1 VQFHYAL
8 VDDLLTR
15 EEFEQRCEE
24 KIKACGDLVDEL
36 TAAMLVVQELGRHH
50 VKCSGLSGK
59 PSLFSFFCKVIA
71 KGEPVQFDRADG
83 EKGLVAYLVVGDE
96 TGQARLVLWDE
107 KAYATRE
114 IELSDVLEVIGRPAR
129 KNSGDITVLALRKA
143 TCEIECSAAPMP
155 LRPVPAERAD
165 LEVRLLALGETRTY
179 TRRDGAPGQM
189 VEGVVGDAAGTARLV
204 CWTPEI
210 LTGIDP
216 GCSLRLTGALV
227 RSASPPREYSI
238 DEKSGAEVT
247 GATIEVPCTPA
258 ANVSP
263 DEVCSVSGTI
273 ASIQPPRPFTS
284 RDGRSS
290 WVRNLVVSDGSGSV
304 RVVLWGDRALMPL
317 VSGDHVAIYHASAKN
332 GRYGETELAVGRGG
346 ALLISVP
353 EPAEVTVRGTVIR
366 TRAGTFIDDGEVCY
380 LLDGT
385 FPHGRVVE
393 VRGKAAG
400 FRLSPEESVSVALD
414 PDEIAGR
421 LEHFAE
427 DCR

>member
-1 VQFHYAL
+1 MQFHYAL
-8 VDDLLTR
+8 VDDLLSR
-15 EEFEQRCEE
+15 EEFEQRCED
-24 KIKACGDLVDEL
+24 KIKACGDLVDDL

-50 VKCSGLSGK
+50 VKCSGLKGK
-59 PSLFSFFCKVIA
+59 SSLFSFFCKVIA
-71 KGEPVQFDRADG
+71 KGEPVQFERADG
-83 EKGLVAYLVVGDE
+83 EKGLVAYLVAGDE

-107 KAYATRE
+107 KAYATLE

-165 LEVRLLALGETRTY
+165 LEVRLLAIGETRTY

-189 VEGVVGDAAGTARLV
+189 VEAVVGDAAGTARLV

-210 LTGIDP
+210 LIGFDP
-216 GCSLRLTGALV
+216 GCSLRITGALV

-238 DEKSGAEVT
+238 DEKSAVGVSGA
-247 GATIEVPCTPA
+247 AIEVPCTPA
-258 ANVSP
+258 VRVIP
-263 DEVCSVSGTI
+263 DEICSVSGI
-273 ASIQPPRPFTS
+273 ISSIQPPHSFTA

-290 WVRNLVVSDGSGSV
+290 WVRNLVVSDESGSV

-317 VSGDHVAIYHASAKN
+317 VSGDRVAIYHAGAKN
-332 GRYGETELAVGRGG
+332 GRYGETELAVGRGA
-346 ALLISVP
+346 ALIVSATEP
-353 EPAEVTVRGTVIR
+353 EEVAIRGTVVR

-385 FPHGRVVE
+385 LPHGRVVE
-393 VRGKAAG
+393 VRGKASG
-400 FRLSPEESVSVALD
+400 FRLTPEESVAVDLD
-414 PDEIAGR
+414 PEEIAGR
-421 LEHFAE
+421 LERFAE
-427 DCR
+427 TCR